1 MSSQSSSSPA
11 TKIASIALAGSALST
26 QIVSVAHADDTG
38 QATPSSDNIK
48 CVSVPAGGSAGNEA
62 AEAAEAARQSLARTE
77 EELGAKSAELDSA
90 ETRLAE
96 NRAAVELSEA
106 AVQQAS
112 TEQQNAFGELNT
124 RVTKQQ
130 QSAADAVETARQQ
143 LSTEQASHT
152 AALSELAA
160 ANQQAELTEQQNNA
174 IRQQLEQQREAT
186 AAAITP
192 ADLEPGPDSTPRLE
206 TINQR
211 ITSLNDEIAQLQRT
225 VTDAAASR
233 QQLEE
238 QQATLR
244 EQAEAAAT
252 ALNSAQTAFTDAEAR
267 QQQTAAELTAA
278 EQALNAA
285 TSELARVE
293 VQVGDGSALEQQ
305 LTDKLTAATAE
316 RDRAAASVTSLNQ
329 QLGELNTEL
338 ERLIAELQSA
348 QTEADS
354 KAAEL
359 NAAEQNSAFRPE
371 ELISRE
377 VLTENLAL
385 FRDSA
390 QGPERIAELSDAPAD
405 LTGYFLRATLPDGRE
420 ITLPV
425 TAITAEGGATAN
437 PAAEGGATD
446 GSQSESFTVHVTVPG
461 NIAHLPSVT
470 LTLPRL
476 NPQTASVYR
485 TFASLIEAIKA
496 DPTGTFRLGANLQVE
511 TNDTAAGSAYLTSPF
526 TGTLDG
532 QGFSISRLTKPLFS
546 ELSAGARVQN
556 LALTDVNITSNEAN
570 TAALAQQATGTNT
583 HVTNVRVKGRIEGDK
598 SAAGIISEAQNTRF
612 EEVFFEGRLYSNWRR
627 EGANLG
633 GLVGKLAGGSI
644 TDSGSQA
651 TLETAYRQQNNTVG
665 GLVGHLTDGAAI
677 TRSYVGGSIT
687 NGRTRGNAGGIVG
700 SVKQTTGQPGTVS
713 NVVSAVAVHGG
724 RIGHG
729 DTSVNAQMTEIR
741 YLAGEASGTADAHA
755 AGTQVEADAAEAA
768 YNALQLNYRVRPG
781 GKTATGSDRFAG
793 VAEARADRQQAYK
806 NYALLTPLATA
817 AAIVRAGNLLAD
829 SDPLVTKVLRSALPI
844 VNGRV
849 NFAPL
854 GADQHVDGV
863 FLHFADSSVQRR
875 AVKPAAATGSQGGSS
890 TVGGQGGSAATQTD
904 VAGAATAYR
913 FTDGLPYTPAQLKT
927 PDKRFIDELA
937 RELGAVQFDSINI
950 AALVTPQKWQETL
963 QKQKTGSDEEKQ
975 RAAAAEL
982 RGLLYLDTVF
992 AQQREQ
998 LAEVLQK
1005 LVSQER
1011 TSATAPG
1018 SQAALQRK
1026 ILENKEAFLLAL
1038 AYVNKWYNIDFGE
1051 ANLRDLLVFRQDF
1064 YGSKQS
1070 PVDWLIAF
1078 GKDYYHLDPQKNTE
1092 AYAKYA
1098 SQYARH
1104 VDILDLLE
1112 STRKQFTTT
1121 NSFDEWFR
1129 QTTKAHLVETPSKE
1143 VPDHDVTASERFRQ
1157 TRYKTFML
1165 PLLTVSEN
1173 TVFVMVHM
1181 TSITMGS
1188 FERYYDA
1195 RRATTPELVK
1205 QRVAEI
1211 KESLGSYA
1219 EKYRDYYDMWY
1230 RISKDSVK
1238 PKLLASIPVLDGYG
1252 SEAGWSAQYGPGA
1265 MRSVAEFFGPTGNW
1279 YPNAPYGAYSN
1290 GDATF
1295 MVQASS
1301 LSPYGIALYTHE
1313 MVHNL
1318 DYRVFLSGY
1327 DRRAGALPEMYPVSL
1342 LQNPTNRS
1350 SEALGFNQSAY
1361 FENEQGL
1368 YLHNHRPDRFQTVTD
1383 LNQYFKGYFNALYLL
1398 DNAEAEAMLAQTPE
1412 ALSAMLMRLGNHVQG
1427 GATVNSYD
1435 ALTAEQIRQMGLGS
1449 INDLIENSLMI
1460 RRANQPSNG
1469 PLIRN
1474 GYPNVTVL
1482 DPLYGTGESTTGI
1495 TGESAFR
1502 RNALEL
1508 LAAKGY
1514 EDGFIS
1520 YTSNRLADAARAA
1533 GRGDMPDSVLM
1544 PIIFA
1549 GDPYSTLKDYRK
1561 HAYAEVRA
1569 RAATHLQ
1576 PLTVN
1581 FDGRAETF
1589 TNYQQLVDRFKE
1601 LLADDVTK
1609 NRQGNRNSKA
1619 YAFKGALF
1627 SALMRQ
1633 TDEFKT
1639 SLFTDGKDQLV
1650 PWAVAPKPAATPP
1663 QQLPQRAIPE
1673 LEIAGQQ
1680 QQATELAAI
1689 RQRLAAAE
1697 AAVGRIR
1704 ETREQHQL
1712 TAAAKQAE
1720 LQTLNS
1726 RVAALSNELVE
1737 GSARLAELRQRAEAQ
1752 RNTVEQLR
1760 ERAAERAAA
1769 KEAAEQRIRTA
1780 ATAVTASE
1788 QQLTRA
1794 RELLTESVT
1803 ALNALVDRASQAA
1816 TQREALLPEAARLTA
1831 LRDLL
1836 QAFDAVQALSDS
1848 AEDNAGAARER
1859 VDRAQKAVSTAASR
1873 VAQLAATVSQ
1883 LETEQQQL
1891 QELAAAAPFTA
1902 ENLAQLGG
1910 SALAAVPAIAEALAE
1925 VHRRI
1930 TALGDAVTAR
1940 DKAQEQLRV
1949 SEEAVA
1955 SLAAAK
1961 SRAQSAV
1968 LQATLELQRLETAAA
1983 ATPHPQNLSCV
1994 PRTAPTA
2001 SDLPVYDLSQLPLTA
2016 VPRNF
2021 PTVDP
2026 LPAYDLAAVDPVTP
2040 APKPASSQP
2049 AGSAPQPA
2057 GSALAKTGG
2066 SERSAAELS
2075 ALALALSGL
2084 GAALGITAKRGQ
2096 RKP

>member
-1 MSSQSSSSPA
+1 M
-11 TKIASIALAGSALST
+11 
-26 QIVSVAHADDTG
+26 
-38 QATPSSDNIK
+38 
-48 CVSVPAGGSAGNEA
+48 
-62 AEAAEAARQSLARTE
+62 
-77 EELGAKSAELDSA
+77 
-90 ETRLAE
+90 
-96 NRAAVELSEA
+96 
-106 AVQQAS
+106 
-112 TEQQNAFGELNT
+112 
-124 RVTKQQ
+124 
-130 QSAADAVETARQQ
+130 
-143 LSTEQASHT
+143 
-152 AALSELAA
+152 
-160 ANQQAELTEQQNNA
+160 
-174 IRQQLEQQREAT
+174 
-186 AAAITP
+186 
-192 ADLEPGPDSTPRLE
+192 EPGPDSTPRLE

-211 ITSLNDEIAQLQRT
+211 IASLNDEIAKLQRT
-225 VTDAAASR
+225 VTDAATSR

-244 EQAEAAAT
+244 EQADAAAT
-252 ALNSAQTAFTDAEAR
+252 ALNSAQTAFADAEAR

-293 VQVGDGSALEQQ
+293 GQVRDGSAQEQQ
-305 LTDKLTAATAE
+305 SAEQLAAATAE
-316 RDRAAASVTSLNQ
+316 RDRAEANVTSLNQ
-329 QLGELNTEL
+329 QLGELNAEL
-338 ERLIAELQSA
+338 QRLTTDLQSA
-348 QTEADS
+348 QAETDS

-359 NAAEQNSAFRPE
+359 AALAEQLRAADEAVAAAEAAKQRADKEAAAKRAAAEKAAAEKAAAEKAAAEAAEKAAEQNAAFRPE

-377 VLTENLAL
+377 VLTQNLAL

-390 QGPERIAELSDAPAD
+390 QGPERIAELSDTPAD
-405 LTGYFLRATLPDGRE
+405 LTDYFIRATLPDGRE
-420 ITLPV
+420 LTLPV
-425 TAITAEGGATAN
+425 TAITAAAN
-437 PAAEGGATD
+437 PAAEGGAAD
-446 GSQSESFTVHVTVPG
+446 GAQPGSFTVHATVPG

-476 NPQTASVYR
+476 NPQATKVYR
-485 TFASLIEAIKA
+485 TFASLIEAIKT

-511 TNDTAAGSAYLTSPF
+511 DSDTAAGSAYFTGQF

-532 QGFSISRLTKPLFS
+532 QGFSISKLTKPLFS
-546 ELSAGARVQN
+546 ELSTGARVQN

-583 HVTNVRVKGRIEGDK
+583 QVTNVRVQGRIEGDK
-598 SAAGIISEAQNTRF
+598 SAAGIISDAQNTRF
-612 EEVFFEGRLYSNWRR
+612 EGGFFEGRLYSNWRR

-644 TDSGSQA
+644 TRSGSHA

-665 GLVGHLTDGAAI
+665 GLVGHLTDGATI
-677 TRSYVGGSIT
+677 TRSYVGGSIS

-700 SVKQTTGQPGTVS
+700 SVKQTNGQPGTVS
-713 NVVSAVAVHGG
+713 KVISAVAVQGG

-755 AGTQVEADAAEAA
+755 AGTKVEADAAEAA
-768 YNALQLNYRVRPG
+768 YNALLLSYRVRPG

-793 VAEARADRQQAYK
+793 IAEARADRQQAYK

-817 AAIVRAGNLLAD
+817 EAIVRAGNLLAD
-829 SDPLVTKVLRSALPI
+829 SDPLVTKALRSALPI

-854 GADQHVDGV
+854 GADQRVDGV
-863 FLHFADSSVQRR
+863 FLHFDDSSVQRR
-875 AVKPAAATGSQGGSS
+875 AVKPAAVT
-890 TVGGQGGSAATQTD
+890 GGQGGSGTAGDQGRSTASQTAA
-904 VAGAATAYR
+904 AGPVTAYR
-913 FTDGLPYTPAQLKT
+913 FADGLPYTPAQLTT
-927 PDKRFIDELA
+927 PDKGFIDELA
-937 RELGAVQFDSINI
+937 RELSAVQFNDVNI

-992 AQQREQ
+992 GQQREQ

-1026 ILENKEAFLLAL
+1026 ILENKEAFLLGL

-1070 PVDWLIAF
+1070 PVDWLIAL

-1104 VDILDLLE
+1104 VDVLDLLE

-1143 VPDHDVTASERFRQ
+1143 VPNHDVTASERFRQ

-1195 RRATTPELVK
+1195 RRATTPELVE

-1350 SEALGFNQSAY
+1350 NEALGFNQSAY

-1460 RRANQPSNG
+1460 RRINQPSNG

-1520 YTSNRLADAARAA
+1520 YTSNRLAGAARAA
-1533 GRGDMPDSVLM
+1533 GHSDMPDSVLM

-1561 HAYAEVRA
+1561 HAYAEVRE

-1576 PLTVN
+1576 PLTVT
-1581 FDGRAETF
+1581 FDGRAQTF
-1589 TNYQQLVDRFKE
+1589 TNYQQIVDRFKE
-1601 LLADDVTK
+1601 LLADDVSK
-1609 NRQGNRNSKA
+1609 RRQGSRDSKA

-1650 PWAVAPKPAATPP
+1650 PWQVATKPAAAPR
-1663 QQLPQRAIPE
+1663 QQLPQLPRPE
-1673 LEIAGQQ
+1673 LEITGQQ
-1680 QQATELAAI
+1680 AQDPASPAPEPPAPVTPAPEAPAPENPGADTNGAEAPEAVAPETETPASETPAQREATANLAARQAERSALLTSQQQRATVLAAT

-1726 RVAALSNELVE
+1726 RVAALSSELAE
-1737 GSARLAELRQRAEAQ
+1737 GSTHLAELRQRAEAQ
-1752 RNTVEQLR
+1752 RDTVEQLR
-1760 ERAAERAAA
+1760 ERAAEQAAA
-1769 KEAAEQRIRTA
+1769 NEAAEQRIRTT

-1794 RELLTESVT
+1794 RQLLTESVT
-1803 ALNALVDRASQAA
+1803 ALNALVDRANQAA
-1816 TQREALLPEAARLTA
+1816 SQREALLPEAARLVT

-1836 QAFDAVQALSDS
+1836 QVFDAVQALSDS

-1859 VDRAQKAVSTAASR
+1859 VARAQNTVSTAASR

-1891 QELAAAAPFTA
+1891 QELTAAAPFTA
-1902 ENLAQLGG
+1902 ENLVQLGG

-1930 TALGDAVTAR
+1930 TLLSDAVTTRDQAR
-1940 DKAQEQLRV
+1940 EQLRV
-1949 SEEAVA
+1949 SEEAVT

-1961 SRAQSAV
+1961 SRAQAAV

-1983 ATPHPQNLSCV
+1983 ATPQPQKHACV

-2001 SDLPVYDLSQLPLTA
+2001 SDLPVYDLSQLRITA
-2016 VPRNF
+2016 IPRNF
-2021 PTVDP
+2021 PTIDP

-2040 APKPASSQP
+2040 APKPASPRP
-2049 AGSAPQPA
+2049 AGSAPQPADSGQQVVPADPVAPAQPVASETRPA

-2096 RKP
+2096 RRERQ